1 MEVTTKEMITV
12 KNRLINLMTTIYFI
26 NHQERERERELVNI
40 LKKYP
45 RESVHL
51 TLPPHIFLSK

>member
-26 NHQERERERELVNI
+26 NHQERERERERARQHFKEI
-40 LKKYP
+40 
-45 RESVHL
+45 S
-51 TLPPHIFLSK
+51 T